1 MKSSHVP
8 ASSNNIQRRRCFAM
22 LLPHTV
28 QFFKIESSP
37 CSPNFWEQRR
47 GNGNCDTSVM
57 KENGVRLTQMKIKRG
72 EIITTEK
79 EGTKDLGKKK
89 KKKKISRK
97 MPFQILD
104 KNKPLSVKYGYYI
117 SNVKKKLHCFK
128 EILRHDSDLFY
139 MSEN

>member
-1 MKSSHVP
+1 
-8 ASSNNIQRRRCFAM
+8 
-22 LLPHTV
+22 
-28 QFFKIESSP
+28 
-37 CSPNFWEQRR
+37 
-47 GNGNCDTSVM
+47 
-57 KENGVRLTQMKIKRG
+57 
-72 EIITTEK
+72 
-79 EGTKDLGKKK
+79 
-89 KKKKISRK
+89 